1 MTLRRRQQ
9 IWYLLADLFSAE
21 LVWLLFLGF
30 RWLVYEGKILSMETV
45 VIPAFNFYMPLVIY
59 PLVCLVVYYLSGY
72 YLRPLQKPIL
82 RELWRTSA
90 SAAIIS
96 TVFFFAIVIDDQVDD
111 YHRYFV
117 SLAVLFGLQF
127 VVSYIPRLSITL
139 LSRRRGKKR
148 VQTIHSLDEA
158 RALQAETVDEVI
170 IDLPREAKEEEI
182 YDYIKLLYPKSVE
195 IAVRP
200 RLYDILT
207 GAARID
213 EVGAPPLVRIT
224 EHKMSDAG
232 LCIKRAVDIVAA
244 LLTLVLLSPLY
255 ALLALLVALS
265 SRGPILYRQERIGK
279 HGLPF
284 RILKFRTMFV
294 DAEGETPQL
303 SADHDPRITPVGR
316 WMRRYRLDELPQ
328 MWNILQGDMS
338 LVGPRPERAYFIRQI
353 EERAPY
359 YCLLYKVRPGLTSW
373 GPIRVGY
380 TDTMDK
386 MVERLNCDIA
396 YVENMSL
403 ALDVKILFFTV
414 GVLVR
419 GQGQ

>member
-284 RILKFRTMFV
+284 RILKFRTMYN

-303 SADHDPRITPVGR
+303 SADNDPRITPVGR

-328 MWNILQGDMS
+328 MWNILHGDMS

>member
-1 MTLRRRQQ
+1 
-9 IWYLLADLFSAE
+9 LLADLFSAE